1 MRCPS
6 CGSVIRDGQRCCP
19 YCGAPSASRETYGR
33 VPPRRRER
41 PPVSGAARACSGLL
55 AALLVVVLLLSGAV
69 GIGRSLLSRAHLED
83 IVLDFDVNEVCL
95 SYDGTEYPLPAYIQ
109 RQIAAQVE
117 TDLTER
123 DVENIL
129 NDVGVREGVADLAAD
144 VAAYLTDRQALEA
157 FGADDVVGLVR
168 KNEAL
173 IYEQTGTRLTEAE
186 YAQIRQAVDENV
198 DFSAVRELRLTDV
211 MGFDPALLQTVL
223 SKLTYG
229 IGLFLCANLLVL
241 LLIANR
247 RDLRGVLAPLAA
259 ALLIPG
265 VLWLLTAAVGLA
277 LPRVLSG
284 QWTALLRPIL
294 GEAAK
299 LCALHGCVL
308 LLLGLGLTLWNN
320 LAKRRRYSY

>member
-6 CGSVIRDGQRCCP
+6 CGSVIRDEQRCCP
-19 YCGAPSASRETYGR
+19 YCGAPPASRGTYGR

-41 PPVSGAARACSGLL
+41 PPASGAARACSGLL

-83 IVLDFDVNEVCL
+83 IVLDFDVNEVRL

-157 FGADDVVGLVR
+157 FGADDVVELVR

>member
-1 MRCPS
+1 M
-6 CGSVIRDGQRCCP
+6 
-19 YCGAPSASRETYGR
+19 
-33 VPPRRRER
+33 
-41 PPVSGAARACSGLL
+41 
-55 AALLVVVLLLSGAV
+55 
-69 GIGRSLLSRAHLED
+69 
-83 IVLDFDVNEVCL
+83 
-95 SYDGTEYPLPAYIQ
+95 
-109 RQIAAQVE
+109 
-117 TDLTER
+117 
-123 DVENIL
+123 
-129 NDVGVREGVADLAAD
+129 
-144 VAAYLTDRQALEA
+144 
-157 FGADDVVGLVR
+157 
-168 KNEAL
+168 
-173 IYEQTGTRLTEAE
+173 
-186 YAQIRQAVDENV
+186 
-198 DFSAVRELRLTDV
+198 RELRLTDV

>member
-1 MRCPS
+1 M
-6 CGSVIRDGQRCCP
+6 
-19 YCGAPSASRETYGR
+19 
-33 VPPRRRER
+33 
-41 PPVSGAARACSGLL
+41 
-55 AALLVVVLLLSGAV
+55 
-69 GIGRSLLSRAHLED
+69 
-83 IVLDFDVNEVCL
+83 
-95 SYDGTEYPLPAYIQ
+95 
-109 RQIAAQVE
+109 
-117 TDLTER
+117 
-123 DVENIL
+123 
-129 NDVGVREGVADLAAD
+129 
-144 VAAYLTDRQALEA
+144 
-157 FGADDVVGLVR
+157 
-168 KNEAL
+168 
-173 IYEQTGTRLTEAE
+173 
-186 YAQIRQAVDENV
+186 
-198 DFSAVRELRLTDV
+198 
-211 MGFDPALLQTVL
+211 L

-277 LPRVLSG
+277 LSRVLSG